1 MNLLEI
7 NHLQKIFNENRPNQ
21 VEALK
26 DISLNVKKGDFI
38 AIMGE
43 SGAGKSTLLNIIATL
58 EQATSGQ
65 ITLNGTD
72 LMTLKEKKRAQFRRE
87 HLGFIFQQF
96 NLLDTL
102 TNKDNIFLPLVLSKV
117 KYPEMEK
124 RITPIA
130 QQLGINKLLERYP
143 YEISGGQKQR
153 IAIARALITN
163 PELILAD
170 EPTGALDS
178 SNSERLLRLFQ
189 TINQNGQTIMMV
201 THSALAASY
210 SKKVIFIK
218 DGIVFHELNRGQNSE
233 NQFLSQISQA
243 ALAIQEGD
251 HNDLH

>member
-1 MNLLEI
+1 MNLLKI
-7 NHLQKIFNENRPNQ
+7 NHLQKVFNENQPNQ

-26 DISLNVKKGDFI
+26 DISLNVEKGDFI

-65 ITLNGTD
+65 IVLNGTD

-178 SNSERLLRLFQ
+178 SNSERFLRLFQ